1 MTVLGLYWN
10 PKEDTIALK
19 PTEAHEVE
27 TITKRVILKVVA
39 STFDPL
45 GLFSPVTLN
54 GKLLMQQLWKE
65 KLDWDDIDEH
75 VQEWKTI
82 KLDLE
87 RIPTFKL
94 KRCVTN
100 EADDSVTYSLVCFCD
115 ASERAYSSAIYL
127 RQITDRAIKVEL
139 IFSKARLAPVKGMTI
154 PKLEIMAVVIGVRC
168 LEYVQSQVGV
178 PIEQSVLYTDSQCV
192 LKWISSEKKLP
203 VFVQNR
209 VNEIKKHTG
218 IRFAYVKTT
227 EYPADIATRGYTV
240 EKLTKSELWWNGPS
254 WLMDRCYSVHC
265 DSESTMCVSDTC
277 VCVELGNEPSGENE
291 NQKHELKTSDECDA
305 PFDIRYDT
313 FSSVTRLIR
322 VTAYVKRYLD
332 NLRSPENK
340 KRGALSTSEIC
351 EAEWLWLKYIQK
363 KHYGDVYL
371 AISSKKPNN
380 LQRQLNLTLDD
391 RGSLRCR
398 GRLQY
403 AELTEGSRNPILLP
417 RNDRFTQLLIEQH
430 HKQIMHCGVSQT
442 LSCVRYKYWIPQG
455 RAVVKSVLRQCNVC
469 RRSEGGPYK
478 VPEMPPLPKSRVTSA
493 QPFTNTGLD
502 YLGPLYIKSAAEK
515 KKIWVCLFTCLV
527 TRAIHLEVVQDMS
540 SEEFLLS
547 FRRFVA
553 LRGVPNAI
561 TSDNALQFK
570 TAGATM
576 DMLWSHTLKHEDV
589 TSYMSENRI
598 KWHFIVER
606 APWFGGFYERLVGLV
621 KRPLRKTLGRK
632 LLTLIQMQTVMR
644 EVEAVVNARPLV
656 YVDDDINSTITLTP
670 GHFLTL
676 NPRVGVPEIDDD
688 TDDLP
693 YIPCES
699 TADKLLAMWKKG
711 NSLLNLFWKMWRDDY
726 LLSLR
731 ERTQTHLKS
740 GRIQSSA
747 QPCAGDVILVK
758 DELPRGCWK
767 MGKIK
772 RLRTSG
778 DGYVRS
784 AEVQLASGRV
794 IRRPLNLMFPIETS
808 KQHSVYIGEA
818 RSTLGPSPRPQRKA
832 AIEALHKIRAL
843 EY

>member
-1 MTVLGLYWN
+1 MTNSEIVNQYIPSNDRADGKPMTVLGLYWN

-65 KLDWDDIDEH
+65 KLDWDDIVSDEH

-227 EYPADIATRGYTV
+227 ENPADIATRGYTV

-291 NQKHELKTSDECDA
+291 NQKHELKTSDECNA

-391 RGSLRCR
+391 RGILRCR

-515 KKIWVCLFTCLV
+515 KKIWLCLFTCLV
-527 TRAIHLEVVQDMS
+527 TRAIHLEVVQ
-540 SEEFLLS
+540 EFLLS

-621 KRPLRKTLGRK
+621 KRSLRKTLGRK

-656 YVDDDINSTITLTP
+656 YVDDDINSTI
-670 GHFLTL
+670 F
-676 NPRVGVPEIDDD
+676 
-688 TDDLP
+688 
-693 YIPCES
+693 
-699 TADKLLAMWKKG
+699 
-711 NSLLNLFWKMWRDDY
+711 
-726 LLSLR
+726 
-731 ERTQTHLKS
+731 
-740 GRIQSSA
+740 
-747 QPCAGDVILVK
+747 
-758 DELPRGCWK
+758 
-767 MGKIK
+767 
-772 RLRTSG
+772 
-778 DGYVRS
+778 
-784 AEVQLASGRV
+784 
-794 IRRPLNLMFPIETS
+794 
-808 KQHSVYIGEA
+808 
-818 RSTLGPSPRPQRKA
+818 
-832 AIEALHKIRAL
+832 
-843 EY
+843 